1 MKIQL
6 TFNEQPISDH
16 IWASPFNSDLKENFY
31 KCWEYCME
39 AQCVSLYGPSALNM
53 FTVGEIEK
61 LVPQWAKLIAPGGK
75 MLLGGIDFYI
85 TARSGVRRS
94 RDLLSINNLLFS
106 KDYNFQ

>member
-94 RDLLSINNLLFS
+94 RDLL
-106 KDYNFQ
+106 